1 MSFDDVGWK
10 LLMPIGFLT
19 VVVSLVGGVSYLASR
34 RGTAEAAQ
42 SESPVALLEKQYAR
56 GDIDEEEFQRRRA
69 NLSDDE

>member
-1 MSFDDVGWK
+1 MSFDDMGWK
-10 LLMPIGFLT
+10 LLMPVGFLT

-42 SESPVALLEKQYAR
+42 SESPVALLEKQHAR
-56 GDIDEEEFQRRRA
+56 GNIDEEEFQRRRA